1 MMIALAKELENA
13 GYSRDVKNSILR
25 FTEKT
30 SKGINNVS
38 EGQSD
43 TVLTLVNIDYCE
55 YEDEERPGCYKTNAI
70 LTFLD
75 KENQEI
81 SIVVETEE
89 HWECG
94 NHWSE
99 DALLNKFES
108 FSLLTKHN

>member
-1 MMIALAKELENA
+1 MIALAKELEKA
-13 GYSRDVKNSILR
+13 GYSQDVKNSVLR
-25 FTEKT
+25 ITKQA
-30 SKGINNVS
+30 SNGINNVS
-38 EGQSD
+38 EGQND

-55 YEDEERPGCYKTNAI
+55 YEDEEQPGCYKTNAI

-89 HWECG
+89 HWKSG

-108 FSLLTKHN
+108 FSLLTKNN